1 MTSTSYVYS
10 SLVQDDS
17 SRVVGSA
24 AVDTPIPDL
33 GAGDIQ
39 VADHVPLGRDHLADA
54 VAAALEDGVI
64 VQGPGDRG
72 QGCTLHITHEG
83 HWLCRAHHFLAKGG
97 NDFGSSV
104 CRETKTGKDI
114 LILCQVHCLYSGERE
129 RERALFVGTVPKTL
143 ALGKVSK

>member
-1 MTSTSYVYS
+1 MQHPSRYNDLCVFVRGADLTSTSYVYS

-17 SRVVGSA
+17 SRIVGSA

-72 QGCTLHITHEG
+72 QRCTLHIAHEG
-83 HWLCRAHHFLAKGG
+83 HWLCRAHHFLTKGR
-97 NDFGSSV
+97 NDFGSSI
-104 CRETKTGKDI
+104 CRETKQKRTWYI
-114 LILCQVHCLYSGERE
+114 HRIILC
-129 RERALFVGTVPKTL
+129 
-143 ALGKVSK
+143 

>member
-17 SRVVGSA
+17 GRVVGSA

-114 LILCQVHCLYSGERE
+114 LILGQVHCLYSGERE
-129 RERALFVGTVPKTL
+129 STVYWHCPQNPCARKSFQVT
-143 ALGKVSK
+143 